1 MIRNW
6 ITGLVCTGILSG
18 CAPSG
23 ESETRAAM
31 HSRPGKVISLEVL
44 EDKIRGGW
52 AGQMIGVSFGAPT
65 EFRYLARTIPEN
77 ELPVWT
83 SDLVAGALRQDDLY
97 VDMTFFSVL
106 DEQGLNASTRDFGNA
121 FRDSHYPLWHA
132 NYAARRALRRGV
144 SAELSGTPEINP
156 HVNDIDFQIEADFIG
171 LLTPGMPNVAVSLAQ
186 RVGKVMNG
194 GDGLLGGVFVAG
206 LYSAAFFTHD
216 PREIVEAGLALLP
229 PQSAYAEII
238 SDTLSWWSAYP
249 DDWLAAWQAIEEK
262 HAQQDICPAGAGAP
276 FNIDA
281 HLNGAYIALGLLYG
295 QGDFERTF
303 KISTMAGQDSDC
315 NPASAAGVLGVVL
328 GYKGI
333 PARYTA
339 GIPAIAQE
347 KFLFTDYSYEEIV
360 ARSLFHVQ
368 NVAIAAGG
376 QVTDGKVHIP
386 IQESVQANVELFGLQ
401 QSGRVKERVHPSDE
415 RVHKSAGWSSQT
427 SSRRDTP
434 FQYLTGNQAGTTAEL
449 SFTGTGIAVTAM
461 HQADSGT
468 LRVWLDGHDE
478 GVFDAFSE
486 ETDGNPWNNKWGEA
500 VFHRFGLADGAHTV
514 KLEVL
519 GEPYRRTDP
528 DGSEVVSRGSEIA
541 LQDFIVF
548 EGGEE

>member
-1 MIRNW
+1 
-6 ITGLVCTGILSG
+6 V
-18 CAPSG
+18 PSD
-23 ESETRAAM
+23 ESEARAE
-31 HSRPGKVISLEVL
+31 RLEGPVKTISLKAL

-65 EFRYLARTIPEN
+65 EFRYLARTIPEH
-77 ELPVWT
+77 ELPEWT
-83 SDLVAGALRQDDLY
+83 AEQVAGALRQDDLY

-106 DEQGLNASTRDFGNA
+106 DEQGMDASTLAFGDA
-121 FRDSHYPLWHA
+121 FRDSQYPLWHA

-144 SAELSGTPEINP
+144 SAELSGTPEVNP

-171 LLTPGMPNVAVSLAQ
+171 LLTPGMPNDAVNLAQ

-206 LYSAAFFTHD
+206 LYSAAFFSND

-229 PQSAYAEII
+229 PESAYAEII

-262 HAQQDICPAGAGAP
+262 HARQDICPAGAGAP

-328 GYKGI
+328 GYDGI

-339 GIPAIAQE
+339 GIPAIAQQ
-347 KFLFTDYSYEEIV
+347 KFLFTDYSFEEIV
-360 ARSLFHVQ
+360 ARTLVHVQ
-368 NVAIAAGG
+368 QGVLAAGG
-376 QVTDGKVHIP
+376 RIAGGKVHIP
-386 IQESVQANVELFGLQ
+386 RQESILASVELFGVQ
-401 QSGRVKERVHPSDE
+401 QSGRVKERVNPNDN
-415 RVHKSAGWSSQT
+415 RVHKSEGWSLRT
-427 SSRRDTP
+427 SSRRNTT
-434 FQYLTGNQAGTTAEL
+434 FEYLTGDQAGITAEL
-449 SFTGTGIAVTAM
+449 SFSGTGIAITAM
-461 HQADSGT
+461 HQADSGNI
-468 LRVWLDGHDE
+468 RVWLDGRDQ
-478 GVFDAFSE
+478 GTFDAFSE

-500 VFHRFGLADGAHTV
+500 VFHRFGLTDGAHTV

-528 DGSEVVSRGSEIA
+528 DGSEVVSLGAGIS
-541 LQDFIVF
+541 LQDFIVY
-548 EGGEE
+548 EGGEQ